1 MAENLDDER
10 ETREEIPLVDDDID
24 VDEAIIVLKLIFT
37 PFLYDISA
45 WIRDSVRDSFDTLSK
60 YR

>member
-1 MAENLDDER
+1 MSEDLDDER

-45 WIRDSVRDSFDTLSK
+45 
-60 YR
+60 